1 MAEYRLEDFN
11 VGDRFEVEAGGAMHG
26 LELIK
31 AEALPGSSREGGG
44 FRLEFRGPFEP
55 ILPQATY
62 ALRDA
67 EGGDGEPREIFFVP
81 IGREAEG
88 TRYEAVFY

>member
-1 MAEYRLEDFN
+1 MTGYRLEDFS
-11 VGDRFEVEAGGAMHG
+11 VGESFELEHDGAAHR

-31 AEALPGSSREGGG
+31 AEELPGSGREGGG

-55 ILPQATY
+55 ILPQAIHS
-62 ALRDA
+62 LRTAGTEARD
-67 EGGDGEPREIFFVP
+67 IFIVP